1 MKRGRPSRLS
11 RDAILDVAQELDE
24 QELSFTRVAEIL
36 GVAPT
41 SIYHYFT
48 SLEQLRSLVTQRLI
62 KEADFLDNHPKGDF
76 CSYLLRF
83 LIDYKDWLEELSLD
97 PSFFELNYG
106 GLSFQNNSPP
116 LPLFVRFEDFLQ
128 TADQEG
134 VDLKSAIRI
143 WFNLADFMSRS
154 LSISLPERYLDAV
167 HREMKIFLKDRTN
180 EEFPLIRSYLDE
192 NSDVSVPSRA
202 LYETAARV
210 LVKGLADEFDLNRNR

>member
-24 QELSFTRVAEIL
+24 KELSFARVAEIL

-48 SLEQLRSLVTQRLI
+48 SLGQLRTFVAERLI
-62 KEADFLDNHPKGDF
+62 REVEFLDNHPSGDF

-83 LIDYKDWLEELSLD
+83 LLDYKDWLEELSLH
-97 PSFFELNYG
+97 PSVFELDYG
-106 GLSFQNNSPP
+106 GLRFKNHAPP
-116 LPLFVRFEDFLQ
+116 HPLFVRFEDFLQ

-134 VDLKSAIRI
+134 IDLRTAVHI
-143 WFNLADFMSRS
+143 WFIVADFMTRS
-154 LSISLPERYLDAV
+154 LSVSLPDQYLLGV
-167 HREMKIFLKDRTN
+167 HNEMKIFLKDRTS
-180 EEFPLIRSYLDE
+180 EEFPLTRSYLDK
-192 NSDVSVPSRA
+192 NSDVSVPSRD

-210 LVKGLADEFDLNRNR
+210 LVKGLAEEFDLSRNR